1 MPKLVRSASLTGYIE
16 IARSV
21 GLDPDGMLAMFG
33 LARHSLCN
41 PDLKIPEETVRG
53 LLEAS
58 AEVAGIEN
66 FGLRMA
72 EGRTLSNLGA
82 LALLVREQPTV
93 RKALEIFIQYM
104 RLHTDSVSLHLEQSN
119 GNLII
124 RVIRS
129 VETPSRSRQA
139 VELTIGV
146 LCRSIRLFLGDEWR
160 PRVYFTHSVPSNRDI
175 HWRMFG
181 SEVLFNCDFNGV
193 ICRSRDLDVPIR
205 TADPALARYAQQ
217 YVDSIPCADET
228 FSEKVRELV
237 ATMLSSGNY
246 RMGRIA
252 QHLGVDRTTVHRR
265 LAEESKSF
273 SEIVDAIRTEIV
285 KQHMGNC
292 ERPLSDVAEMLG
304 FSDVSAFLRW
314 FKKRFG
320 CSVSEWRANSL
331 IRGKS
336 QALRR
341 KK

>member
-1 MPKLVRSASLTGYIE
+1 MIPKLVRSASLTGYIE
-16 IARSV
+16 VARSV
-21 GLDPDGMLAMFG
+21 GIDPDRMLAGFG

-58 AEVAGIEN
+58 AEAAGIDD

-72 EGRTLSNLGA
+72 EERTLSNLGA
-82 LALLVREQPTV
+82 LALLVRDQPTV
-93 RKALEIFIQYM
+93 RKALEIFIQNM
-104 RLHTDSVSLHLEQSN
+104 RVHTDSISLQIEQSN

-124 RVIRS
+124 RMIRS
-129 VETPSRSRQA
+129 VETPSPSRQA

-146 LCRSIRLFLGDEWR
+146 LCRSIRFFLGDEWR
-160 PRVYFTHSVPSNRDI
+160 PRVCFTHSAPSNRDI

-181 SEVLFNCDFNGV
+181 PEVEFCCDFNGV
-193 ICRSRDLDVPIR
+193 ICRSSDLDAPIR
-205 TADPALARYAQQ
+205 WADPGLARYAQQ
-217 YVDSIPCADET
+217 YVDSIARADET

-237 ATMLSSGNY
+237 AAMLSSGNY

-252 QHLGVDRTTVHRR
+252 EHLGIDRKTVHRR

-273 SEIVDAIRTEIV
+273 SEVVDAIRTEIV
-285 KQHMGNC
+285 KQHIEDR

-304 FSDVSAFLRW
+304 FSDVSAFSRW
-314 FKKRFG
+314 FKRRFG
-320 CSVSEWRANSL
+320 CNVSEWRANSL

-336 QALRR
+336 QSL
-341 KK
+341 